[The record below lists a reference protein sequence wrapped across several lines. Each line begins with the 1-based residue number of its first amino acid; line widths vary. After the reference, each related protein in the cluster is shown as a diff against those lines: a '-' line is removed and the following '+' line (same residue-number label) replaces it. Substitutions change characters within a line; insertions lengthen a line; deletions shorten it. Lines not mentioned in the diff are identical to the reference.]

1 VGIHTQK
8 TNTQLDPT
16 VQALIDAKDKETER
30 LANLVVRA
38 NARIFWGLV
47 LVIIFLAAAL
57 LNP

>member
-16 VQALIDAKDKETER
+16 VQALIDAKDKETKR
-30 LANLVVRA
+30 LANLVDRA